1 VCLWGS
7 FGLFSQSQKI
17 TVILQKLGALYIFFG
32 MNFHFSVGDNLA
44 SRFGDFFWFSP
55 FKKISWPLFHTP
67 LVYLF
72 VFGSYLYHDFLWWPF
87 VGKPLM
93 KKIWSNTEWGRF
105 FADYPT
111 E

>member
-1 VCLWGS
+1 
-7 FGLFSQSQKI
+7 
-17 TVILQKLGALYIFFG
+17 

-44 SRFGDFFWFSP
+44 SRFGDLFWLSP
-55 FKKISWPLFHTP
+55 VKKISWPLFHTP

-93 KKIWSNTEWGRF
+93 KTIQSNTDWGRF
-105 FADYPT
+105 FAEYPI